1 MTNPLRTLNFFA
13 GQTYCVPEEGRNFV
27 LSSGQLHFYAH
38 DEEFQ
43 DILKECNADYVV
55 WYAPYKYYDKL
66 SINHKMLQPIY
77 RAAIIDVEGL
87 RNGNG
92 ISKKYLHG
100 LMVSAEE

>member
-1 MTNPLRTLNFFA
+1 
-13 GQTYCVPEEGRNFV
+13 
-27 LSSGQLHFYAH
+27 
-38 DEEFQ
+38 
-43 DILKECNADYVV
+43 
-55 WYAPYKYYDKL
+55 
-66 SINHKMLQPIY
+66 MLQPIY